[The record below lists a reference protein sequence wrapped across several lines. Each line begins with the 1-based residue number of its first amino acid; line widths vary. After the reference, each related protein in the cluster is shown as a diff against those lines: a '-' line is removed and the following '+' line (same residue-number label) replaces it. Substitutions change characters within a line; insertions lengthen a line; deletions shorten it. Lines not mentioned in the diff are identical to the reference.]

1 MRVVKY
7 DDIVK
12 SIRDM
17 IIYSTTHLAPDML
30 EALKKA
36 YKNEKSEVSKAVL
49 KQLLENQKILSI

>member
-7 DDIVK
+7 DDIVN
-12 SIRDM
+12 SIKDM

-36 YKNEKSEVSKAVL
+36 
-49 KQLLENQKILSI
+49 